1 MLNLALIPAGLSGDH
16 EARFSTGIKDASLS
30 SGSAATVTEGK
41 EAGNGVAARPT
52 PVANAG
58 FRCADL
64 NSRFAVQGT
73 AGSTAAEG
81 SNLGGPRKVQRYPRG
96 TDRKEQLKAQGTGI
110 MCDEQQNKD
119 PSGSFSGNSRG
130 SETAPF
136 LKKADMPADDLQS
149 KRAAAA
155 AAAYTASLRSRRNP
169 GTVKPRSAAGN
180 AREAAS
186 TARTTGDP
194 VLKANPPAGSRP
206 SGFQRTVPKGSTAS
220 PTKAAQFSRDQEMP
234 ASNKGQS
241 RTSSDSRYATNARSN
256 AAANGCGAF
265 PSSSASARYESLES
279 LRSSYGAAKAPGKR
293 TEAGGI
299 SSFLDLNSPPP
310 DSPEYFDAS
319 RDASF
324 GSDERQLGQQRA
336 RSSDLSSTACGGGGL
351 SGTESSQGQGFSLF
365 SEQPFAAQSKVDRT
379 ALNQQKAGQQGK
391 QSEGPVSR
399 HRPFATMLRQ
409 KQAEG
414 LAQGLDQLNLSQE
427 TNPLAAPGGV
437 NVPQSKTGKT
447 GEPDPILFS
456 SQSSKG
462 VASKGASLFQTAPEV
477 LFGGTNST
485 PPFSPVL
492 SPTAK
497 APQAKPRVGDANGPQ
512 GIGNPFAPFG
522 TQSAKESPT
531 QPPSLFQTPP
541 EALFGNVAP
550 GFGASLPSPLF
561 AQSPT
566 VGFEKAKAAPPQ
578 GIFSFV
584 FSAGSSGDTPKSAGQ
599 SLSSEKKDPEVD
611 SAQFSQ
617 SFAERLRLAGAK
629 AGGGAL
635 AGISS
640 LEGSR
645 GFRFKGSVPDG
656 EPEAAS
662 EIQKSGPF
670 EQQQP
675 AQAPLFRGESPQGAA
690 NPQNPPFVA
699 FGSTGGSPGT
709 PAKRKSEQKMAK
721 KPSPSNRN
729 AFAATRTLPR
739 TPVSKPPVPASP
751 KLAMSATGGSVA
763 FSRDGDGS
771 QKTWGGETA
780 SFDTGEVQSMRVESP
795 QPMDIS
801 PGRES
806 WEVGGERGSLQGFAG
821 FEQED
826 GIAPGVQKVAVERG
840 GKRSAE
846 TMEAKNEKAGGAGF
860 RSGGNAGS
868 GKQKGAANQK
878 YTARGASKDAGVNGP
893 QASASYDGDLEE
905 GSSSYEESESD
916 KRAAGGG
923 AAWAGKWT
931 PPKQPYVYDSSDSDS
946 EGEQDVN
953 PEAQDKDW
961 VKGETEKLER
971 LKKTALGVGEG
982 VDEESDNLTAEKDGG
997 KAAGGGAEE
1006 VELLGA
1012 EVEEMDLGSVAE
1024 QQQAGSSQS
1033 DAENAAESAPKGP
1046 QESTRAQPA
1055 EQVRKPVSGNFE
1067 SADQQGVK
1075 QAPAMTPEDGKTVSK
1090 EAAPTAPFVFGAT
1103 KPSQPQAPAAAFA
1116 FQAQSPHS
1124 PFAGSPG
1131 TAPPGSPS
1139 PAPPGGPF
1147 VFMSGP
1153 TSPRSSPR
1161 RASSLRKSVEKGD
1174 PLRCSL
1180 ERRQSVDR
1188 KKAARKSAE
1197 GTETT
1202 SLGVSANTA
1211 TQGSARDEAHDP
1223 AESADRSGDSSKFAP
1238 FPGWSLGG
1246 EDVRSGYLS
1255 ASPNPTFPGTPNSTF
1270 FGSPN
1275 PTFPGSPY
1283 PSFPA
1288 SPAASEPSQTTSAGP
1303 VQPPKPPSQVR
1314 KARRV
1319 GPSRAQASWEKEQAG
1334 LSGGIPFTNL
1344 AGNGIGSPEAME
1356 EESVGDPSL
1365 SGPQGGGSRK
1375 TTFHNLYY
1383 PETLSQG
1390 YAEYLKTGRMPN
1402 ESRGVAS
1409 EKGDAP
1415 PSLVSRLLRCSA
1427 LLVILSKFGS
1437 FVGSDTCPL
1446 TSKQPMQPKS
1456 LTPAHYAWLLAG
1468 QCIQS
1473 ALFRLIE
1480 M

>member
-1 MLNLALIPAGLSGDH
+1 MLNSALFPAGLSGDH
-16 EARFSTGIKDASLS
+16 EARFSAGMKDASVS
-30 SGSAATVTEGK
+30 SGSAASVIEGK
-41 EAGNGVAARPT
+41 EAGIGVAARPT
-52 PVANAG
+52 PVANGG
-58 FRCADL
+58 FRRADL

-81 SNLGGPRKVQRYPRG
+81 TSLGGPRKVQRYPRG
-96 TDRKEQLKAQGTGI
+96 ADRKEQLNEQGTGS
-110 MCDEQQNKD
+110 MCDEQQNRD
-119 PSGSFSGNSRG
+119 PSGSFSGNSTG

-155 AAAYTASLRSRRNP
+155 AAAYMASLRSRRNP

-180 AREAAS
+180 LREAAS

-220 PTKAAQFSRDQEMP
+220 PTKPAQFSRDQEVP
-234 ASNKGQS
+234 AGNKGQS
-241 RTSSDSRYATNARSN
+241 RTSSESRYGTSAGVPARSN

-265 PSSSASARYESLES
+265 PSTSASIRYEGLES

-293 TEAGGI
+293 MEAGGI

-310 DSPEYFDAS
+310 DSPEYFGAS

-351 SGTESSQGQGFSLF
+351 SGTESSGTGQGQGFSLF

-379 ALNQQKAGQQGK
+379 AFNQQKAGQQEK
-391 QSEGPVSR
+391 GPVSR

-414 LAQGLDQLNLSQE
+414 LAQGFDGLTLSRE
-427 TNPLAAPGGV
+427 TNPLAAPGDV
-437 NVPQSKTGKT
+437 NVPQNKTEKSE
-447 GEPDPILFS
+447 EPDLIPFS

-462 VASKGASLFQTAPEV
+462 IASKGASLFQTAPEV
-477 LFGGTNST
+477 LFGGTKSG

-512 GIGNPFAPFG
+512 GIGNPFALFG

-566 VGFEKAKAAPPQ
+566 VGLEKAKGPAPQ

-611 SAQFSQ
+611 DSQFSQ
-617 SFAERLRLAGAK
+617 SFAERLRLAGVK
-629 AGGGAL
+629 AGGGAF
-635 AGISS
+635 AATSS

-645 GFRFKGSVPDG
+645 SFRFKGSVPDG
-656 EPEAAS
+656 ETEAAS
-662 EIQKSGPF
+662 ETQKSAPF
-670 EQQQP
+670 ELQQP
-675 AQAPLFRGESPQGAA
+675 AQAPLFRAESPQGATS
-690 NPQNPPFVA
+690 PQIPPFVA
-699 FGSTGGSPGT
+699 FGSTGGSPRT

-721 KPSPSNRN
+721 KASPSNRS

-751 KLAMSATGGSVA
+751 KLATSATGGSVV
-763 FSRDGDGS
+763 FTRDGDGS

-780 SFDTGEVQSMRVESP
+780 SIDSGEVQSMRVESP

-806 WEVGGERGSLQGFAG
+806 WEGAGELVSLQGAAG
-821 FEQED
+821 FGQKD
-826 GIAPGVQKVAVERG
+826 GIASGVRGAAVERG
-840 GKRSAE
+840 GKRNAE
-846 TMEAKNEKAGGAGF
+846 TMEVKNEGVGGAGF
-860 RSGGNAGS
+860 RSGGYVGS
-868 GKQKGAANQK
+868 GKEKGAANQE

-905 GSSSYEESESD
+905 GSSSYEESEGD

-931 PPKQPYVYDSSDSDS
+931 PPKQPYIYDSSDSDS
-946 EGEQDVN
+946 EGEQDIN

-961 VKGETEKLER
+961 VRGETEKLER
-971 LKKTALGVGEG
+971 LKKTAMGEGEG
-982 VDEESDNLTAEKDGG
+982 VDEESDFLTAAMEGKEKGG
-997 KAAGGGAEE
+997 KFAGRGAEE
-1006 VELLGA
+1006 VEALGA

-1033 DAENAAESAPKGP
+1033 DTENENAAESAPKGSDAE
-1046 QESTRAQPA
+1046 ESTRAKPV
-1055 EQVRKPVSGNFE
+1055 EQIRKPVSSLGSFRT
-1067 SADQQGVK
+1067 AGQQGVK
-1075 QAPAMTPEDGKTVSK
+1075 QAPAMTPEDGKTIPK
-1090 EAAPTAPFVFGAT
+1090 AEEATPTAPFVFGAMR
-1103 KPSQPQAPAAAFA
+1103 PSQPQASAAAFA

-1131 TAPPGSPS
+1131 
-1139 PAPPGGPF
+1139 PAPAGGTF

-1161 RASSLRKSVEKGD
+1161 RASSVRRSVEKGD
-1174 PLRCSL
+1174 PLRRSL
-1180 ERRQSVDR
+1180 ERRQSVDK

-1197 GTETT
+1197 RTETT
-1202 SLGVSANTA
+1202 SLGISANTA
-1211 TQGSARDEAHDP
+1211 TQGSAREEAHDP
-1223 AESADRSGDSSKFAP
+1223 AGSADRSADSSKYAP
-1238 FPGWSLGG
+1238 FLGWSFGG
-1246 EDVRSGYLS
+1246 EDVKSGYLS

-1275 PTFPGSPY
+1275 PTLPGSPF

-1288 SPAASEPSQTTSAGP
+1288 SPAASEPSQTSSAGP
-1303 VQPPKPPSQVR
+1303 VQPSKSPSQVR

-1334 LSGGIPFTNL
+1334 LSGAIPFTNL

-1356 EESVGDPSL
+1356 EESVGA
-1365 SGPQGGGSRK
+1365 GPQGGGSRK

-1383 PETLSQG
+1383 PETTLSQG

-1402 ESRGVAS
+1402 EGRGGAS
-1409 EKGDAP
+1409 EKGDAA
-1415 PSLVSRLLRCSA
+1415 PSMVSRLRRCSA
-1427 LLVILSKFGS
+1427 LRYLSIFPS
-1437 FVGSDTCPL
+1437 LHLEGSDTR
-1446 TSKQPMQPKS
+1446 SFDQ
-1456 LTPAHYAWLLAG
+1456 
-1468 QCIQS
+1468 
-1473 ALFRLIE
+1473 
-1480 M
+1480 